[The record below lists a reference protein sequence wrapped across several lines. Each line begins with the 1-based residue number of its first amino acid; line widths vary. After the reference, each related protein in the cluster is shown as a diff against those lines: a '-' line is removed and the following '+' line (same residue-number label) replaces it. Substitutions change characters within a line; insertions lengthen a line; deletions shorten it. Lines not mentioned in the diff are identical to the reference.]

1 MTETNEANQ
10 TGVDWREKADAR
22 VRPCCSGGF
31 FEIRVKGHLDS
42 QWSEWLDGLEIRL
55 VENGEMVLRGRIP
68 DQAALMGVLI
78 KLSRLNLA
86 LISVNEVSQGNQ
98 LQPPNQST
106 GEVKDAK

>member
-1 MTETNEANQ
+1 MTENNEANW
-10 TGVDWREKADAR
+10 TGVDRQEETAAR

-42 QWSEWLDGLEIRL
+42 QWSEWLDGMEIRL

-86 LISVNEVSQGNQ
+86 LISVNEVINGDQ
-98 LQPPNQST
+98 
-106 GEVKDAK
+106 